1 MALGHEARM
10 AKLNWRALRLVLI
23 GLCFSYMGYT
33 ARAYA
38 WPRAEAV
45 RERTFVNQL
54 SIDLYDAAKV
64 SFGDVVEIPN
74 TRHKLQQ
81 K

>member
-1 MALGHEARM
+1 
-10 AKLNWRALRLVLI
+10 
-23 GLCFSYMGYT
+23 MGYT

-45 RERTFVNQL
+45 QERTFVNRL